1 MEVRVYE
8 FGAGARELAH
18 RDERDWTL
26 WTTISMLQ
34 PNSTAPCIPLLR
46 FSAPGAILDYC
57 APTMCIGFPSSRPS
71 IHLLFV
77 PWKPTQILPPTI
89 QFTGGTPI
97 ASASVNASPRSSQR
111 QPARRS
117 LHLASNRPPSVQS
130 CKGGVTTSG

>member
-46 FSAPGAILDYC
+46 FSASRPLA
-57 APTMCIGFPSSRPS
+57 PSSITALLQCVLVFRPL
-71 IHLLFV
+71 I
-77 PWKPTQILPPTI
+77 
-89 QFTGGTPI
+89 
-97 ASASVNASPRSSQR
+97 
-111 QPARRS
+111 RRS
-117 LHLASNRPPSVQS
+117 IFSLCPGNQPRFFRLPFNSRAALLTQALLSMRVPGPFNGSQLGARSA
-130 CKGGVTTSG
+130 